1 MAKNATQ
8 QRIYREAKRM
18 VDMEK
23 LADFINDYRQFLH
36 RQRVGYYSDRLMYL
50 NRWLIN
56 DEQLQID
63 EYYAAH
69 SPRKRK
75 K

>member
-1 MAKNATQ
+1 MAQNATQ
-8 QRIYREAKRM
+8 MRILREAKRM
-18 VDMEK
+18 VRAEK
-23 LADFINDYRQFLH
+23 IADFINDYRQFLH

-63 EYYAAH
+63 AYYA
-69 SPRKRK
+69 SRKRK

>member
-1 MAKNATQ
+1 MAQNATQ
-8 QRIYREAKRM
+8 ARILREAKRM
-18 VDMEK
+18 VFAEK
-23 LADFINDYRQFLH
+23 IGDFINDYRQFLH
-36 RQRVGYYSDRLMYL
+36 RTRVGYYSDRLVYL

-63 EYYAAH
+63 AFYA
-69 SPRKRK
+69 SRKRK